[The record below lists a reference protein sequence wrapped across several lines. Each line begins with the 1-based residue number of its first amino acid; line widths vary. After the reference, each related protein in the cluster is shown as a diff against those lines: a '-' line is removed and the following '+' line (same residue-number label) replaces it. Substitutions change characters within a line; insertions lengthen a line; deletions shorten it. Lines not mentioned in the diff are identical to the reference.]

1 MGMLICMGAMIECSF
16 GAAPSSLVVPPVS
29 QVLTGTPAA
38 TIMDNV
44 PMENVPSF
52 GMCMSIANPEVASET
67 AAALGVLT
75 PAPCIP
81 LLPAPWVVGAPT
93 VLIGNFPALDD
104 AAKLMCAWG
113 GVIQITAPGEFT
125 VQVP

>member
-1 MGMLICMGAMIECSF
+1 MGMLICMGAMMECSF